1 MNESKSLS
9 FSNLPGAPV
18 LGTLRILRLELFA
31 SKSGPRHLKDSE
43 NVLEYQ
49 YSVVICR
56 NTDTKCRPSLTIA
69 AGDENIGQ

>member
-9 FSNLPGAPV
+9 FWNLPCAPV

-31 SKSGPRHLKDSE
+31 SKRDPRHLKGAE
-43 NVLEYQ
+43 NIREYQ

-56 NTDTKCRPSLTIA
+56 NTDAKRNLR
-69 AGDENIGQ
+69 